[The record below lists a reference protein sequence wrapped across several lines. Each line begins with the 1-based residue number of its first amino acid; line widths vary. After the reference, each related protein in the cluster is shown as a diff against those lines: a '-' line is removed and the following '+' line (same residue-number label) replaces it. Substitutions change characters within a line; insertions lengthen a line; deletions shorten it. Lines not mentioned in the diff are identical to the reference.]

1 MQTSDLTEQYLNKLY
16 DDLQKEQM
24 KILADI
30 KSGGNEWAKE
40 KDNQKQFTLLNTLM
54 MGTLRLRNLRKQIE
68 QKVNL

>member
-40 KDNQKQFTLLNTLM
+40 RDNQKQFTYLNTLM

-68 QKVNL
+68 QRVNL